1 MSVNSKEIKP
11 KVSCIN
17 LGYYQVKASGDI
29 SFKSKA
35 KSTIDDKNLASGDV
49 IEFNGKNYIMEIGQP
64 MLDSDKTAND
74 LTKIFVLNVLA
85 KQYDEQENAGNFNV
99 LLTSPPI
106 SFKKQSQDLPK
117 FLEGEYKIKYNGKP
131 MTINIKK
138 VVVLP
143 ETFLVYTVNNPS
155 KLKGKKT
162 LIIDIGGR
170 TTNVCLLTDCKF
182 SLDDYFTISKGMY
195 NIDQSIAKKIN
206 TANYTSYNDEDIDLL
221 RKQNARVLDDNKE
234 LIEEVYRE
242 HVDSIVKEV
251 SINSWQIDNNT
262 VILICG
268 GGGIILEE
276 YIQESFP
283 NAKLSNDPLYDNL
296 KALELMSKEVF
307 K

>member
-1 MSVNSKEIKP
+1 MSSNSIKP

-35 KSTIDDKNLASGDV
+35 KSTIDDRNLAAGDV
-49 IEFNGKNYIMEIGQP
+49 IEFNGKNYIMEVGQP
-64 MLDSDKTAND
+64 MLDSDKTTND

-85 KQYDEQENAGNFNV
+85 KQYDDENGGNFNV

-106 SFKKQSQDLPK
+106 SFKKQSVDLPK

-138 VVVLP
+138 VIVLP

-182 SLDDYFTISKGMY
+182 SLDDYFTISKGMF
-195 NIDQSIAKKIN
+195 NLDQNIAKKIN
-206 TANYTSYNDEDIDLL
+206 TANYTTYIDEDIDLL
-221 RKQNARVLDDNKE
+221 RKQNAKLLDDNKE
-234 LIEEVYRE
+234 LVEEVYRE
-242 HVDSIVKEV
+242 HVESIVKEV
-251 SINSWQIDNNT
+251 AINSWQIDNNA
-262 VILICG
+262 VVLICG
-268 GGGIILEE
+268 GGGIVLEQ
-276 YIQESFP
+276 YIQEAFKS
-283 NAKLSNDPLYDNL
+283 AKLSNDPLYDNL
-296 KALELMSKEVF
+296 RALEVLSKEVF